1 MATVENSWIMEKS
14 AEPAG
19 LEQLY
24 HSFHT
29 ALPSVGHLPQE
40 RQLSHRHLK
49 IPTAYGK
56 PSSVSHPLL
65 SSGTHISSIIGS
77 FQT

>member
-14 AEPAG
+14 ADPAG
-19 LEQLY
+19 LEQLH

-29 ALPSVGHLPQE
+29 ALPSAGHLPQA

-56 PSSVSHPLL
+56 PSSVFHPLL
-65 SSGTHISSIIGS
+65 SSDT
-77 FQT
+77 